1 MRAFT
6 LVELLVVVAIIGILG
21 IIALPM
27 YSNYATKSKFTE
39 VELATAPIKTFV
51 STCAVSGDCVSAGA
65 ISLGSAAA
73 VGTPATAP
81 PTLNAAQLAIYSVLY
96 PWEKL
101 YDGVALANQYAVSD
115 SATFAA
121 SYHMGADPSN
131 PQNSCLIGNGTT
143 ACSSFNNTSYVL
155 TSTSIPNT
163 SVLVYSG
170 AAPTGGTAMSVPCV
184 GAAGGC
190 SPATKY
196 TLSASSDST
205 GVITST
211 AQSSFGL
218 KGETFVLVPALSGG
232 RVDWLTSGTCKTR
245 SAGALC

>member
-1 MRAFT
+1 MLSFFSQSRPSKSALSPALAPRSRFLARKMRAFT

-121 SYHMGADPSN
+121 SYHMGADRSKN
-131 PQNSCLIGNGTT
+131 FINHCIDQ
-143 ACSSFNNTSYVL
+143 AFQFQ
-155 TSTSIPNT
+155 
-163 SVLVYSG
+163 
-170 AAPTGGTAMSVPCV
+170 
-184 GAAGGC
+184 
-190 SPATKY
+190 
-196 TLSASSDST
+196 
-205 GVITST
+205 
-211 AQSSFGL
+211 AQRL
-218 KGETFVLVPALSGG
+218 RKA
-232 RVDWLTSGTCKTR
+232 
-245 SAGALC
+245 